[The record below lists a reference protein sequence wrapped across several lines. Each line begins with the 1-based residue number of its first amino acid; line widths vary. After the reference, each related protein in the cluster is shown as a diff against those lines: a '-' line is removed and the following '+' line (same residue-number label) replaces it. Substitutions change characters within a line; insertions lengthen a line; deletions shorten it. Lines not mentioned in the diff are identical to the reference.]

1 MADRQEVVTVAAKR
15 GPTLFLFLFCAI
27 GSALLAWEAVTPAG
41 FLSYADDNANL
52 VVGMVRWLREQLPPW
67 MSRGLLCLLA
77 LAMAIPAIRL
87 APMLSGPVLIADRRG
102 LVVLDGLTRRRH
114 AWAEVERVAVGPDRV
129 KVLAR
134 SSGQSRKASLQA
146 SLLDMP
152 PCDIAQLSA
161 RIAPDPAVVT
171 FTGKPTGS

>member
-1 MADRQEVVTVAAKR
+1 MADRQDVVTVAAER

-41 FLSYADDNANL
+41 FLSYADDNPNL
-52 VVGMVRWLREQLPPW
+52 VVGMIRWLGEQLPPW
-67 MSRGLLCLLA
+67 LSRGLLGLLA
-77 LAMAIPAIRL
+77 LAMAIPAITL

-114 AWAEVERVAVGPDRV
+114 AWAEVERVAVGPDHV
-129 KVLAR
+129 EVLANSGDR
-134 SSGQSRKASLQA
+134 SHKANLPL

-152 PCDIAQLSA
+152 PCDITKRLADIMS
-161 RIAPDPAVVT
+161 DPSIMT
-171 FTGKPTGS
+171 FTEKPAGR